1 MGNFIHLRWLLS
13 LQRNQHEISI
23 HMRHNIISSQHI
35 NLFRVII
42 IKGVLSKKYMYQN
55 RRCMDTN
62 LAGGLALDKLI
73 ARCNFADCLI
83 TIYI

>member
-13 LQRNQHEISI
+13 LQRNLHEISI

-42 IKGVLSKKYMYQN
+42 IKGVLSKKYISQN
-55 RRCMDTN
+55 IRYRTTN
-62 LAGGLALDKLI
+62 LAGGLPFDKLT
-73 ARCNFADCLI
+73 RCNIAD
-83 TIYI
+83 